1 VRSNILADMS
11 HAVAIEVRGACK
23 GFRIP
28 APRSQAGSR
37 RRPRNPFNRRG
48 RELDVLRDISFDVHR
63 GEFFGIVGRNG
74 SGKSTLL
81 KLLASVYK
89 ADAGTIRIAG
99 RLAPF
104 LELGVGFN
112 PQLPAY
118 ENIIMNGVMMGLP
131 TDEARARYEEI
142 MDFAGLRE
150 YPDLQVRNYSVGM
163 KARLGFAIMTHVD
176 ADILLIDEVLAVGD
190 AEFQEKCIGVF
201 DRMHAEG
208 RTIVLVTHSM
218 ATVNTYCERAM
229 LLHDGGIDMLG
240 DPAAVAN
247 RYSELNLQAFV
258 GKGGDENGF
267 AERYR
272 AALAT
277 PLVRIVDAWLT
288 DEDNRRIGEVNRGEP
303 IELHADIEILRAI
316 ADPAFNFRIHDKMG
330 SPLFVSDEVELA
342 ADEPPRPGDRFH
354 VTATVEN
361 RLGGGHYV
369 LIAYMSQRGPNDSA
383 EPAGPSTAISFEVS
397 GPDDGGMVSLEYA
410 ASFTRVA
417 RENEEVRA

>member
-11 HAVAIEVRGACK
+11 DAVAIEVRGACK

-28 APRSQAGSR
+28 APRSKDRSR
-37 RRPRNPFNRRG
+37 PGPRNPFNRRG
-48 RELDVLRDISFDVHR
+48 RELDVLRDISFDVHK

-131 TDEARARYEEI
+131 PDEARARYEEI

-229 LLHDGGIDMLG
+229 LINEGTIDMLG
-240 DPAAVAN
+240 DPASVAN
-247 RYSELNLQAFV
+247 RYMEVNAQVFV
-258 GKGGDENGF
+258 GKGRDGVGVV
-267 AERYR
+267 ERYL
-272 AALAT
+272 AALSNPPA
-277 PLVRIVDAWLT
+277 RIVDAWLG
-288 DEDNRRIGEVNRGEP
+288 DHDGRRIRELDRGVP
-303 IELHADIEILRAI
+303 IELHADIEILR
-316 ADPAFNFRIHDKMG
+316 DVPGPAFGFKILDKMG
-330 SPLFVSDEVELA
+330 TPLFVSDEVELD
-342 ADEPPRPGDRFH
+342 ADEQPRPGDRFH

-361 RLGGGHYV
+361 RIRGGHYILV
-369 LIAYMSQRGPNDSA
+369 ATMSERGPSGSA
-383 EPAGPSTAISFEVS
+383 ELAGPSTAISFEVR
-397 GPDDGGMVSLEYA
+397 GPEDRGMLSLEYA
-410 ASFTRVA
+410 TSSARVSK
-417 RENEEVRA
+417 ENEEVRA